1 MCAGEELTDG
11 EAVVLADA
19 EAVAVA
25 DGEQLRNGTGVAE
38 AEPALELA
46 MAAVTPRTIA
56 MPANQAVKRTFLP
69 LRTSLLLDAP
79 GPLSAIQYDPE

>member
-1 MCAGEELTDG
+1 MADG

-19 EAVAVA
+19 EAEAEAVAVA
-25 DGEQLRNGTGVAE
+25 VAGGEQLRNGTGVAA
-38 AEPALELA
+38 AEPAPALA
-46 MAAVTPRTIA
+46 TAAVTPRTIA

-69 LRTSLLLDAP
+69 LRTGLLLNAP